1 MGQNA
6 KVKDRGLGSSNHG
19 FFFAASPS
27 SLRDTDPAQPSPPWT
42 FPTVSPSSQ
51 FSPSPQILIFHHP
64 YGVPT
69 CPQATTAPG
78 LGVGLHSSSHNTHSA
93 LHPLPSISPKI
104 NQKIILPSSR
114 SIKGSGCPHSVLV
127 ANWNSHFSF
136 YIFVPHSL
144 FIFSFSLLSSVCF
157 MPVFAPEES
166 VITAACSRALTAL
179 GSLLPPH
186 CTAGLE
192 AAGAVWPFHRL
203 LQLKSEAKQRWVCS
217 RGGPGEGTK
226 GLNCPRNF
234 LAGLERFNL
243 LLPHRAGWKQE
254 KLPALTLAQEHSQ
267 GSLGNTITP
276 EWCGRGSS
284 AEAKGRDWGVAA
296 DLGQTS
302 ALPCL
307 HCQGRRCQFFLPTQ

>member
-78 LGVGLHSSSHNTHSA
+78 LGVGLRSSSHNTHSA

-144 FIFSFSLLSSVCF
+144 FIFFFFIEQSLFHASLC
-157 MPVFAPEES
+157 PRRICHHRCVFQSPHS
-166 VITAACSRALTAL
+166 TGLPPPSPLHSRAGGGWRSLALPPATATEIRGQTAL
-179 GSLLPPH
+179 GLFQGWPWRGDKGFELSSKLL
-186 CTAGLE
+186 
-192 AAGAVWPFHRL
+192 
-203 LQLKSEAKQRWVCS
+203 
-217 RGGPGEGTK
+217 
-226 GLNCPRNF
+226 
-234 LAGLERFNL
+234 
-243 LLPHRAGWKQE
+243 
-254 KLPALTLAQEHSQ
+254 
-267 GSLGNTITP
+267 
-276 EWCGRGSS
+276 GRVG
-284 AEAKGRDWGVAA
+284 KV
-296 DLGQTS
+296 
-302 ALPCL
+302 
-307 HCQGRRCQFFLPTQ
+307 